1 MSELDIYQE
10 AEGELT
16 TIADFVRFAATQ
28 FHQADLYFGHGTD
41 NPWDEAVAVVLQM
54 LDLPADYPQ
63 SMLDAKVLSEER
75 KHLLHAIKTRVTQRK
90 PLAFIT
96 NKAYFAGL
104 EFYVDERVLVP
115 RSPIAELIHNDFY
128 PWLEADN
135 PKVLDLCCGS
145 GCIGLAIAAYI
156 EDAEVVMSDVS
167 EDALTVAEINIERLG
182 LYHKAR
188 AVQSDLFDGLENEQ
202 FDLIVSNPPYVDA
215 EDLDDMPPEYH
226 HEPEIGLGS
235 GHDGLELTRQI
246 LENAAE
252 YMTDQGVLIVEVGN
266 SWPALEDA
274 FPEIEFNWVEF
285 EQGGDGVFVLTKKQ
299 LMESFDA
306 N

>member
-266 SWPALEDA
+266 SWPALEEA

>member
-1 MSELDIYQE
+1 MNESNIYQQ
-10 AEGELT
+10 AELELS

-28 FHQADLYFGHGTD
+28 FHQSDLYFGHGTD

-63 SMLDAKVLSEER
+63 SMLNAKVLAEEK
-75 KHLLHAIKTRVTQRK
+75 KHLLHAIETRVTKRK
-90 PLAFIT
+90 PLAYIT

-145 GCIGLAIAAYI
+145 GCIGLAVAAYI
-156 EDAEVVMSDVS
+156 DDAEVTMSDVS
-167 EDALTVAEINIERLG
+167 QDALTVAEINIERLG

-188 AVQSDLFDGLENEQ
+188 AVQSDLFDQLQGES

-215 EDLDDMPPEYH
+215 EDLADMPQEYH

-235 GHDGLELTRQI
+235 GVDGLELTRQI
-246 LENAAE
+246 LEQAAD
-252 YMTDQGVLIVEVGN
+252 YLSDQGILIVEVGN
-266 SWPALEDA
+266 SWPALEEALPDVP
-274 FPEIEFNWVEF
+274 FTWVEF
-285 EQGGDGVFVLTKKQ
+285 EQGGDGVFALTKQQ
-299 LMESFDA
+299 LLEHFAID
-306 N
+306 

>member
-1 MSELDIYQE
+1 MSEQDIYQQ
-10 AEGELT
+10 AEQELSS
-16 TIADFVRFAATQ
+16 IADFVRFAATQ
-28 FHQADLYFGHGTD
+28 FHQSDLYFGHGTD

-63 SMLDAKVLSEER
+63 SMLGAQVLTEEK
-75 KHLLHAIKTRVTQRK
+75 KHLIHAIKTRVSERK

-104 EFYVDERVLVP
+104 EFFVDERVLVP

-145 GCIGLAIAAYI
+145 GCIGLATAAYI
-156 EDAEVVMSDVS
+156 EDAEVVMSDIS
-167 EDALTVAEINIERLG
+167 EDALTVAETNIERLG

-188 AVQSDLFDGLENEQ
+188 AVQSDLFDGLKGEV

-215 EDLDDMPPEYH
+215 DDLADMPQEYH

-235 GHDGLELTRQI
+235 GLDGLDITRQI
-246 LENAAE
+246 LENAAH
-252 YMTDQGVLIVEVGN
+252 YLSDQGVLIVEVGN
-266 SWPALEDA
+266 SWPALEES
-274 FPEIEFNWVEF
+274 FPEIEFNWIEF

-299 LMESFDA
+299 LLEYFS
-306 N
+306 

>member
-1 MSELDIYQE
+1 MSEQDIYQQ
-10 AEGELT
+10 AEQELSS
-16 TIADFVRFAATQ
+16 IADFVRFAATQ
-28 FHQADLYFGHGTD
+28 FHQSDLYFGHGTD

-63 SMLDAKVLSEER
+63 SMLGAQVLTEEK
-75 KHLLHAIKTRVTQRK
+75 KHLIHAIKTRVSERK

-104 EFYVDERVLVP
+104 EFFVDERVLVP

-145 GCIGLAIAAYI
+145 GCIGLATAAYI
-156 EDAEVVMSDVS
+156 EDAEVVMSDIS

-188 AVQSDLFDGLENEQ
+188 AVQSDLFDGLKGEA

-215 EDLDDMPPEYH
+215 DDLADMPQEYH

-235 GHDGLELTRQI
+235 GLDGLDITRQI
-246 LENAAE
+246 LENAAH
-252 YMTDQGVLIVEVGN
+252 YLSDQGVLIVEVGN
-266 SWPALEDA
+266 SWPALEES
-274 FPEIEFNWVEF
+274 FPEIEFNWIEF

-299 LMESFDA
+299 LLEYFS
-306 N
+306 

>member
-1 MSELDIYQE
+1 MSEQDIYQQ
-10 AEGELT
+10 AELELSS
-16 TIADFVRFAATQ
+16 IADFVRFAATQ

-54 LDLPADYPQ
+54 LDLPSDYPQ
-63 SMLDAKVLSEER
+63 SMLGAKVLSEEK
-75 KHLLHAIKTRVTQRK
+75 KHLIHAIKTRVTQRK

-104 EFYVDERVLVP
+104 EFFVDERVLVP

-135 PKVLDLCCGS
+135 PKILDLCCGS
-145 GCIGLAIAAYI
+145 GCIGLAISAFI
-156 EDAEVVMSDVS
+156 DDAEVVMSDIS

-188 AVQSDLFDGLENEQ
+188 AVQSDLFDGLEGEQ

-215 EDLDDMPPEYH
+215 EDLADMPQEYH

-235 GHDGLELTRQI
+235 GNDGLDITRQI
-246 LENAAE
+246 LETASHYLTE
-252 YMTDQGVLIVEVGN
+252 QGVLIVEVGN
-266 SWPALEDA
+266 SWPALEET
-274 FPEIEFNWVEF
+274 FPEVDFHWIEF

-299 LMESFDA
+299 LLEHFS
-306 N
+306 

>member
-1 MSELDIYQE
+1 MNEPDMYQQAE
-10 AEGELT
+10 AELAA
-16 TIADFVRFAATQ
+16 IADFVRFAATQ
-28 FHQADLYFGHGTD
+28 FHQSDLYFGHGTD
-41 NPWDEAVAVVLQM
+41 NPWDEAVAIVLQM

-63 SMLDAKVLSEER
+63 SMLGATVLSEEK
-75 KHLLHAIKTRVTQRK
+75 KHLIQAIKTRVVQRK

-135 PKVLDLCCGS
+135 PKILDLCCGS

-156 EDAEVVMSDVS
+156 EDAEVTMSDVS

-188 AVQSDLFDGLENEQ
+188 AVHSDLFDHLEGET
-202 FDLIVSNPPYVDA
+202 FDLIVSNPPYVDE
-215 EDLDDMPPEYH
+215 EDLADMPQEYQ

-235 GHDGLELTRQI
+235 GEDGLEITRQI
-246 LENAAE
+246 LENAA
-252 YMTDQGVLIVEVGN
+252 YYLSDQGVLIVEVGN
-266 SWPALEDA
+266 SWPALEESLPDV
-274 FPEIEFNWVEF
+274 PFNWIEF
-285 EQGGDGVFVLTKKQ
+285 EQGGDGVFVLTKQQ
-299 LMESFDA
+299 LLEHFAAD
-306 N
+306 

>member
-1 MSELDIYQE
+1 MNEQDIYQQ
-10 AEGELT
+10 AEQELSS
-16 TIADFVRFAATQ
+16 IADFVRFAATQ
-28 FHQADLYFGHGTD
+28 FHQSDLYFGHGTD

-63 SMLDAKVLSEER
+63 SMLGAQVLTEEK
-75 KHLLHAIKTRVTQRK
+75 KHLIHAIKTRVSERK

-104 EFYVDERVLVP
+104 EFFVDERVLVP

-145 GCIGLAIAAYI
+145 GCIGLATAAYI
-156 EDAEVVMSDVS
+156 DDAEVVMSDIS

-188 AVQSDLFDGLENEQ
+188 AVQSDLFDGLEGEQ

-215 EDLDDMPPEYH
+215 EDLADMPQEYH

-235 GHDGLELTRQI
+235 GLDGLDITRQI
-246 LENAAE
+246 LENAAH
-252 YMTDQGVLIVEVGN
+252 YLSDQGVLIVEVGN
-266 SWPALEDA
+266 SWPALEES
-274 FPEIEFNWVEF
+274 FPEVEFNWIEF

-299 LMESFDA
+299 LLEYFS
-306 N
+306 

>member
-1 MSELDIYQE
+1 MSEPSIYQQ
-10 AEGELT
+10 AEVELSS
-16 TIADFVRFAATQ
+16 ISDFIRFAATQ
-28 FHQADLYFGHGTD
+28 FHQSDLYFGHGTD

-54 LDLPADYPQ
+54 LDLPSDYPQ
-63 SMLDAKVLSEER
+63 SMLDARVLSEEK
-75 KHLLHAIKTRVTQRK
+75 KHLIHAIETRVTQRK
-90 PLAFIT
+90 PLAYIT

-104 EFYVDERVLVP
+104 EFYIDERVLVP

-145 GCIGLAIAAYI
+145 GCIGLAIAAYLD
-156 EDAEVVMSDVS
+156 DADVVMSDVS
-167 EDALTVAEINIERLG
+167 EDALTVAEINVERLG

-188 AVQSDLFDGLENEQ
+188 SIQSDLFDQLQGET

-215 EDLDDMPPEYH
+215 EDLADMPQEYQ

-235 GHDGLELTRQI
+235 GIDGLDLTRKI
-246 LENAAE
+246 LEDAAHYLTE
-252 YMTDQGVLIVEVGN
+252 QGVLIVEVGN
-266 SWPALEDA
+266 SWPALEEV
-274 FPEIEFNWVEF
+274 FPEVPFTWIEF

-299 LMESFDA
+299 LQDHFSVD
-306 N
+306 

>member
-1 MSELDIYQE
+1 MSEQDIYQQ
-10 AEGELT
+10 AELELSS
-16 TIADFVRFAATQ
+16 IADFVRFAATQ

-54 LDLPADYPQ
+54 LDLPSDYPQ
-63 SMLDAKVLSEER
+63 SMLGAKVLPEEK
-75 KHLLHAIKTRVTQRK
+75 KHLIHAIKTRVTQRK

-104 EFYVDERVLVP
+104 EFFVDERVLVP

-135 PKVLDLCCGS
+135 PKILDLCCGS
-145 GCIGLAIAAYI
+145 GCIGLAIAAFI
-156 EDAEVVMSDVS
+156 DDAEVVMSDIS

-188 AVQSDLFDGLENEQ
+188 AVQSDLFDGLEGEQ

-215 EDLDDMPPEYH
+215 EDLADMPQEYH

-235 GHDGLELTRQI
+235 GNDGLDITRQI
-246 LENAAE
+246 LETASHYLTE
-252 YMTDQGVLIVEVGN
+252 QGVLIVEVGN
-266 SWPALEDA
+266 SWPALEET
-274 FPEIEFNWVEF
+274 FPEVDFHWIEF

-299 LMESFDA
+299 LLEHFS
-306 N
+306 

>member
-1 MSELDIYQE
+1 MSETDIYQE

-182 LYHKAR
+182 LYHKTR

>member
-1 MSELDIYQE
+1 MNEQDIYQQ
-10 AEGELT
+10 AEQELSS
-16 TIADFVRFAATQ
+16 IADFVRFAATQ
-28 FHQADLYFGHGTD
+28 FHQSDLYFGHGTD

-63 SMLDAKVLSEER
+63 SMLGAQVLTEEK
-75 KHLLHAIKTRVTQRK
+75 KHLIHAIKTRVSERK

-104 EFYVDERVLVP
+104 EFFVDERVLVP

-145 GCIGLAIAAYI
+145 GCIGLATAAYI
-156 EDAEVVMSDVS
+156 EDAEVVMSDIS

-188 AVQSDLFDGLENEQ
+188 AVQSDLFDGLKGEV

-215 EDLDDMPPEYH
+215 DDLADMPQEYH

-235 GHDGLELTRQI
+235 GLDGLDITRQI
-246 LENAAE
+246 LENAAH
-252 YMTDQGVLIVEVGN
+252 YLSDQGVLIVEVGN
-266 SWPALEDA
+266 SWPALEES
-274 FPEIEFNWVEF
+274 FPEIEFNWIEF

-299 LMESFDA
+299 LLEYFS
-306 N
+306 

>member
-182 LYHKAR
+182 LYHKTR

>member
-1 MSELDIYQE
+1 MSEQDIYQQ
-10 AEGELT
+10 AELELSS
-16 TIADFVRFAATQ
+16 IADFVRFAATQ

-54 LDLPADYPQ
+54 LDLPSDYPQ
-63 SMLDAKVLSEER
+63 SMLGAKVLSEEK
-75 KHLLHAIKTRVTQRK
+75 KHLIHAIKTRVTQRK

-104 EFYVDERVLVP
+104 EFFVDERVLVP

-135 PKVLDLCCGS
+135 PKILDLCCGS
-145 GCIGLAIAAYI
+145 GCIGLAIAAFI
-156 EDAEVVMSDVS
+156 DDAEVLMSDIS

-188 AVQSDLFDGLENEQ
+188 AVQSDLFDGLEGEQ

-215 EDLDDMPPEYH
+215 EDLADMPQEYH

-235 GHDGLELTRQI
+235 GNDGLDITRQI
-246 LENAAE
+246 LETASHYLTE
-252 YMTDQGVLIVEVGN
+252 QGVLIVEVGN
-266 SWPALEDA
+266 SWPALEET
-274 FPEIEFNWVEF
+274 FPEVDFHWIEF

-299 LMESFDA
+299 LLEHFS
-306 N
+306 

>member
-1 MSELDIYQE
+1 MIEQDIYQQAE
-10 AEGELT
+10 AELS
-16 TIADFVRFAATQ
+16 TISDFVRFAATQ

-54 LDLPADYPQ
+54 LDLPSDYPQ
-63 SMLDAKVLSEER
+63 SMLSATVLTEEK
-75 KHLLHAIKTRVTQRK
+75 KHLIHAIKTRVTERK

-104 EFYVDERVLVP
+104 EFFVDERALVP

-156 EDAEVVMSDVS
+156 DDAEVVMSDIS

-188 AVQSDLFDGLENEQ
+188 AVQSDLFDGLDGER

-215 EDLDDMPPEYH
+215 EDIADMPQEFH

-235 GHDGLELTRQI
+235 GEDGLDLTRQI
-246 LENAAE
+246 LENAAH
-252 YMTDQGVLIVEVGN
+252 YLTDQGVLIVEVGN
-266 SWPALEDA
+266 SWPALEEA
-274 FPEIEFNWVEF
+274 FSDIDFHWVEF
-285 EQGGDGVFVLTKKQ
+285 ENGGDGVFVLTKKQ
-299 LMESFDA
+299 LVEHFS
-306 N
+306 

>member
-1 MSELDIYQE
+1 MSEQDIYQQ
-10 AEGELT
+10 AELELSS
-16 TIADFVRFAATQ
+16 IADFVRFAATQ

-54 LDLPADYPQ
+54 LDLPSDYPQ
-63 SMLDAKVLSEER
+63 SMLGAKVLSEEK
-75 KHLLHAIKTRVTQRK
+75 KHLIHAIKTRVTQRK

-104 EFYVDERVLVP
+104 EFFVDERVLVP

-135 PKVLDLCCGS
+135 PKILDLCCGS
-145 GCIGLAIAAYI
+145 GCIGLAIAAFI
-156 EDAEVVMSDVS
+156 DDAEVVMSDIS

-188 AVQSDLFDGLENEQ
+188 AVQSDLFDGLEGEQ

-215 EDLDDMPPEYH
+215 EDLADMPQEYH

-235 GHDGLELTRQI
+235 GNDGLDITRQI
-246 LENAAE
+246 LETASHYLTE
-252 YMTDQGVLIVEVGN
+252 QGVLIVEVGN
-266 SWPALEDA
+266 SWPALEET
-274 FPEIEFNWVEF
+274 FPEVDFHWIEF

-299 LMESFDA
+299 LLEHFS
-306 N
+306 

>member
-1 MSELDIYQE
+1 MSEQDIYQQ
-10 AEGELT
+10 AEQELSS
-16 TIADFVRFAATQ
+16 IADFVRFAATQ
-28 FHQADLYFGHGTD
+28 FHQSDLYFGHGTD

-63 SMLDAKVLSEER
+63 SMLGAQVLTEEK
-75 KHLLHAIKTRVTQRK
+75 KHLIHAIKTRVSERK

-104 EFYVDERVLVP
+104 EFFVDERVLVP

-145 GCIGLAIAAYI
+145 GCIGLATAAYI
-156 EDAEVVMSDVS
+156 EDAEVVMSDIS

-188 AVQSDLFDGLENEQ
+188 AVQSDLFDGLKGEV

-215 EDLDDMPPEYH
+215 DDLADMPQEYH

-235 GHDGLELTRQI
+235 GLDGLDITRQI
-246 LENAAE
+246 LENAAH
-252 YMTDQGVLIVEVGN
+252 YLSDQGVLIVEVGN
-266 SWPALEDA
+266 SWPALEES
-274 FPEIEFNWVEF
+274 FPEIEFNWIEF

-299 LMESFDA
+299 LLEYFS
-306 N
+306 

>member
-1 MSELDIYQE
+1 MSEQDIYQQ
-10 AEGELT
+10 AEQELSS
-16 TIADFVRFAATQ
+16 IADFVRFAATQ
-28 FHQADLYFGHGTD
+28 FHQSDLYFGHGTD

-63 SMLDAKVLSEER
+63 SMLGAQVLTEEK
-75 KHLLHAIKTRVTQRK
+75 KHLIHAIKTRVSERK

-104 EFYVDERVLVP
+104 EFFVDERVLVP

-145 GCIGLAIAAYI
+145 GCIGLATAAYI
-156 EDAEVVMSDVS
+156 DDAEVVMSDIS

-188 AVQSDLFDGLENEQ
+188 AVQSDLFDGLEGEQ

-215 EDLDDMPPEYH
+215 EDLADMPQEYH

-235 GHDGLELTRQI
+235 GLDGLDITRQI
-246 LENAAE
+246 LENAAH
-252 YMTDQGVLIVEVGN
+252 YLSDQGVLIVEVGN
-266 SWPALEDA
+266 SWPALEES
-274 FPEIEFNWVEF
+274 FPEVEFNWIEF

-299 LMESFDA
+299 LLEYFS
-306 N
+306 